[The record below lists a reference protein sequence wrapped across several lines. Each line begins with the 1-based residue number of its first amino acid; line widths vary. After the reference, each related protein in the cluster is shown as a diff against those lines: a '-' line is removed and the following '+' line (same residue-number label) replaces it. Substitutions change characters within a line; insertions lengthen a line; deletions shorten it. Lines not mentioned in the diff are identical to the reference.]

1 MKIKTATLLYI
12 LTLSLFGGLIASAAF
27 SSLSNTYEID
37 SLWDGFQTSHSHKAR
52 ALNALYSEIGYGG
65 MIHNFKNYLIRH
77 QPENADA
84 VKSSLGGAK
93 AAIALYRSL
102 ELNQSEKEALTAVEA
117 NLAAYEN
124 VLPVIE
130 ALIEKSQTVRS
141 IDQQVKVSDEAAL
154 KGLRVLLEQG
164 QLEHAGSTSRAEVVS
179 QIRRALGFGGMI
191 HQFKNAILRDDKDAL
206 DRASEAL
213 NKANLSIEK
222 YLAFDLNSK
231 ELLAIR
237 NIQNVLSN
245 YSTKIHNAKKL
256 DLQSMAVGEID
267 KLVQVDDEP
276 ALLGFKTLDK
286 QIIHLNEQAEE
297 NLSQKLSLVI
307 SAQKQVLYLTIFTI
321 MLFIVGGS
329 WLLRFQ
335 ILKPIL
341 TLTSTMKDIVKGE
354 HEGEIAGVE
363 KRDEIGDMARALE
376 VFHENMYLLECTKAE
391 LYAANMSLEHR
402 VKERTQALQ
411 NSEQR
416 LKAILETAV
425 DAIIIIDENGC
436 IQSFNRAAEI
446 MFGYTANEVLN
457 NNINLLMPESFKA
470 FHNQHIQNYLVSGRN
485 KAIGHVRE
493 LEAQRK
499 DGEIFPI
506 HVSVSEVKSSEGVF
520 FTGIIRDIS
529 ELKTFQQELQ
539 VSKEAA
545 VKANAAKSEFV
556 SGMSHELRTP
566 LNAIMGFTQLLESN
580 SSEPLTGNQKES
592 VSEIKAAGEHL
603 LSVINQILDLNKIEA
618 GKMPINLKQVAPS
631 QAIQES
637 LVLIA
642 QKATEVDV
650 ELFDQVEY
658 ESLPDLLTDEVRFKQ
673 VLINLLSNAVKYN
686 KVGGKIVVDAEI
698 INQKVRFSVL
708 DTGKGIPLYRQS
720 QIFLPFERLGH
731 ESGEIE
737 GTGIGLSITKN
748 IVTQMQGSIG
758 FDSQEGEGSCFW
770 FELPVFQQQEKPSFN
785 S

>member
-1 MKIKTATLLYI
+1 MKIKTATLLFI
-12 LTLSLFGGLIASAAF
+12 MTLSLFGGLIVSATF
-27 SSLSNTYEID
+27 NSLSNTYEID
-37 SLWDGFQTSHSHKAR
+37 SLWDGFQANHSHKAR

-77 QPENADA
+77 KQENADA

-93 AAIALYRSL
+93 AAISLYRSL
-102 ELNQSEKEALTAVEA
+102 NLNQLEIEALRAVEA
-117 NLAAYEN
+117 NLTAYEN
-124 VLPVIE
+124 VLPVI
-130 ALIEKSQTVRS
+130 ATLIEKSQSVRN
-141 IDQQVKVSDEAAL
+141 IDQQVKVNDAAAL
-154 KGLRVLLEQG
+154 SGLRVLLEQSRLG
-164 QLEHAGSTSRAEVVS
+164 HAGSTSRSEVVS

-191 HQFKNAILRDDKDAL
+191 HQFKNAILRNDKDAL
-206 DRASEAL
+206 DRASGAL
-213 NKANLSIEK
+213 NQATAAIQK
-222 YLAFDLNSK
+222 YLAFDLNSQ

-237 NIQNVLSN
+237 NIQNVISN
-245 YSTKIHNAKKL
+245 YSAKIQNAKKL
-256 DLQSMAVGEID
+256 DLSSMTVGQID
-267 KLVQVDDEP
+267 KLVQVDDRP
-276 ALLGFKTLDK
+276 ALLGFETLDK
-286 QIIHLNEQAEE
+286 QIINFSEQAEE
-297 NLSQKLSLVI
+297 NLSHKLNLVI
-307 SAQKQVLYLTIFTI
+307 SAQNQVLYLTVFTI

-341 TLTSTMKDIVKGE
+341 SLTTTMKDIVKGE
-354 HEGEIAGVE
+354 HEGEITGVE
-363 KRDEIGDMARALE
+363 KQDEIGDMARALE

-446 MFGYTANEVLN
+446 MFGYTANEVLSN
-457 NNINLLMPESFKA
+457 SVNLLMPESFKPY
-470 FHNQHIQNYLVSGRN
+470 HNQHIQNYLVSGGN

-499 DGEIFPI
+499 NGERFPI
-506 HVSVSEVKSSEGVF
+506 HVSVSEVKSSQGIS

-529 ELKTFQQELQ
+529 ELKAFQQELQ
-539 VSKEAA
+539 ISKEAA
-545 VKANAAKSEFV
+545 VKANTAKSEFV

-566 LNAIMGFTQLLESN
+566 LNAIMGFTQLLECN
-580 SSEPLTGNQKES
+580 SSEPLTDNQKEA

-603 LSVINQILDLNKIEA
+603 LSIINQILDLNKIEA
-618 GKMPINLKQVAPS
+618 GKMPINLKQVSPS

-637 LVLIA
+637 LALIV

-650 ELFDQVEY
+650 ELVDQVEY

-686 KVGGKIVVDAEI
+686 KVGGKIVVDAAI
-698 INQKVRFSVL
+698 TNQKVRFSVS
-708 DTGKGIPLYRQS
+708 DTGKGIPLYRHS

-770 FELPVFQQQEKPSFN
+770 FELPVFQQEK
-785 S
+785 